1 MTLSLRGPAAIT
13 AAAAAGLVVVAGA
26 AVATIPGSGDVYT
39 GCYQKSSGQLRV
51 IDAATEQCKAGSE
64 RQITWNE
71 RGVQGP
77 AGPGGPTG
85 AQGPQG
91 AAGPQGPQGAAGAQ
105 GAAGP
110 QGPQG
115 PQGPRGMLSD
125 VGSGM
130 HSVSRTIGP
139 DERESFVVFC
149 GPDDKA
155 ISGGYRLTPP
165 SSLPQGVAMTE
176 SYRVQDPVGG
186 SGWAV
191 TFANQGVQSEVVSLE
206 LEVYCA
212 H

>member
-91 AAGPQGPQGAAGAQ
+91 AA
-105 GAAGP
+105 
-110 QGPQG
+110 GPQG

>member
-91 AAGPQGPQGAAGAQ
+91 AAGPQGPQG
-105 GAAGP
+105 
-110 QGPQG
+110 
-115 PQGPRGMLSD
+115 PRGMLSD

-130 HSVSRTIGP
+130 VTVSRPIGP
-139 DERESFVVFC
+139 GQRESFVVFC